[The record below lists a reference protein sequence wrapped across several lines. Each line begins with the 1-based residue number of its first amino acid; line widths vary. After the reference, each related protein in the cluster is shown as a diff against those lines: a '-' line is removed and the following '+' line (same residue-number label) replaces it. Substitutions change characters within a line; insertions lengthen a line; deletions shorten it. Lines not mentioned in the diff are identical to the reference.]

1 MTIDYAKLKQESFD
15 TSSKL
20 QDLMSV
26 LKLDNNYYDKVN
38 PDNIYNHQYDENKL
52 FSKTYYNEITSNNK
66 LSKLSKNLINNSEK
80 YDRLLVTNN
89 HSNLS
94 FTRNRNKSLIS
105 SILST
110 IPLAIPT
117 LQLHLLLSLTM
128 VLLTHQCPQYL
139 IVL

>member
-1 MTIDYAKLKQESFD
+1 MTIDYAKLKQESCD

>member
-1 MTIDYAKLKQESFD
+1 MTIDYAKLKQESCD

-38 PDNIYNHQYDENKL
+38 TDHIYNHQYDENKL
-52 FSKTYYNEITSNNK
+52 FSKTYYNEITTNNK